1 MSEQFYGIKYPFNEE
16 SDRKTFFDLNE
27 TEEDGVRSMLLHII
41 LTPKGQKLRN
51 PEFGTNLI
59 NYIFE
64 PNDEKTLESIKN
76 EIVQQVTVLLPEV
89 KFNDL
94 KIITDENDA
103 KNIFIEVDYTIK
115 KNGIITNNKTIVKL

>member
-103 KNIFIEVDYTIK
+103 ENIFIEVDYTIK